1 MISVYVLGES
11 RDLLAWKV
19 GHDGKN
25 FQLVPSDPLT
35 KCMHGR
41 SSVVLGSPQKHLY
54 IQDPTFLTYI
64 ESWS

>member
-35 KCMHGR
+35 KCKHSR
-41 SSVVLGSPQKHLY
+41 SFVVLRSRITTKALY
-54 IQDPTFLTYI
+54 VYKIQPF
-64 ESWS
+64 